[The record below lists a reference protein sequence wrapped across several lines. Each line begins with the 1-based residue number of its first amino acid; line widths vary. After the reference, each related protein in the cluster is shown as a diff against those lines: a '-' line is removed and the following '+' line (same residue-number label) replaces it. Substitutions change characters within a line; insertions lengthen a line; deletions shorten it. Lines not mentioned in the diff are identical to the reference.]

1 MKLYSRVTQNSQNG
15 ENDGKGWVWRSQ
27 SEDAFFGDTKLS
39 QWKILGQKVWSFVR
53 GQSEATFFN
62 DTKLSEWKTLGQKV
76 KVKLPSSM
84 TKHSRNAKDL
94 DERGGVFEK

>member
-1 MKLYSRVTQNSQNG
+1 MTERAGFG
-15 ENDGKGWVWRSQ
+15 EVKVKMHS
-27 SEDAFFGDTKLS
+27 SVTKLS

-94 DERGGVFEK
+94 DERGGVCEK